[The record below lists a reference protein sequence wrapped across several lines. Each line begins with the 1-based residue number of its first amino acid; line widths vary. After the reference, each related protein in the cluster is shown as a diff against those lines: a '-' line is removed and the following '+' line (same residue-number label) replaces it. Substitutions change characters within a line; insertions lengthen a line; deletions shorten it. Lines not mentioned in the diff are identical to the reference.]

1 VLLTLISAF
10 KVPDLRK
17 RIFFVFGAFSVF
29 IFGLHVYV
37 PGIDREAMAH
47 LFEQGGLLGL
57 LDVFTGGALR
67 KFSILA
73 MGITPYI
80 NASIIMQLL
89 TVVIPQIEQLQKEGE
104 SGRKVIS
111 RYTRYLTIALALVQA
126 VGMTIW
132 LKNAGVITQLDV
144 VHFLR
149 IIITLT
155 AGTAFLM
162 WLGEQITDKG
172 IGNGV
177 SLIIFVGIV
186 ARMPTQVAQTISLYQ
201 SGGIGISNVLSLMI
215 IAVAIVAGIVY
226 VQQAE
231 RRVSV
236 QYTKRIVGRKVYGG
250 QSTYLPLKVN
260 QAGVIPI
267 IFAISILLFPA
278 TIAQFVPVPAIRQLA
293 SSFNETSWYYNLS
306 YALLVIFFTYFYT
319 AVTFNPVEVADN
331 MKKYGGFVPGIRP
344 GKPTSEYL
352 DRILTR
358 ITLLGAL
365 FLAFIAVIPSYII
378 SLTHIGTFYL
388 GGTSLLIVVGVALDT
403 VQQIEAQMLM
413 RHYEGFI
420 K

>member
-1 VLLTLISAF
+1 MLLTLISAF

>member
-1 VLLTLISAF
+1 
-10 KVPDLRK
+10 
-17 RIFFVFGAFSVF
+17 
-29 IFGLHVYV
+29 
-37 PGIDREAMAH
+37 
-47 LFEQGGLLGL
+47 
-57 LDVFTGGALR
+57 
-67 KFSILA
+67 
-73 MGITPYI
+73 
-80 NASIIMQLL
+80 
-89 TVVIPQIEQLQKEGE
+89 
-104 SGRKVIS
+104 
-111 RYTRYLTIALALVQA
+111 
-126 VGMTIW
+126 MTIW

>member
-1 VLLTLISAF
+1 MLLTLISAF

-17 RIFFVFGAFSVF
+17 RIFFVLGAFSIF

-37 PGIDREAMAH
+37 PGIDREAMAR
-47 LFEQGGLLGL
+47 LFEHGGLLGL

-126 VGMTIW
+126 VGMTVW
-132 LKNAGVITQLDV
+132 LKNVGVITQLDII
-144 VHFLR
+144 HFLR

-186 ARMPTQVAQTISLYQ
+186 ARMPTQVAQTIALYQ
-201 SGGIGISNVLSLMI
+201 TGGIGMSNVLILMI

-236 QYTKRIVGRKVYGG
+236 QYTKRIVGRKIYGG

-278 TIAQFVPVPAIRQLA
+278 TIAQFIPVPAIRQLA
-293 SSFNETSWYYNLS
+293 SSFRETSWFYNLS

-331 MKKYGGFVPGIRP
+331 MRKYGGFVPGIRP

-365 FLAFIAVIPSYII
+365 FLAFIAVVPSYII

>member
-1 VLLTLISAF
+1 MLLTLISAF

-17 RIFFVFGAFSVF
+17 RIFFVLGAFSVF
-29 IFGLHVYV
+29 VFGLHVYV
-37 PGIDREAMAH
+37 PGIDREAMAR

-126 VGMTIW
+126 VGMTVW
-132 LKNAGVITQLDV
+132 LKNVGVITQLDV

-149 IIITLT
+149 IVITLT

-162 WLGEQITDKG
+162 WLGEQITTKG

-186 ARMPTQVAQTISLYQ
+186 ARMPTQVAQTIALYQ
-201 SGGIGISNVLSLMI
+201 TGGIGMSNVLTLMI

-231 RRVSV
+231 RRISV

-278 TIAQFVPVPAIRQLA
+278 TIAQFVPVPAIRHLA
-293 SSFNETSWYYNLS
+293 SSFSETSWFYNLS

-365 FLAFIAVIPSYII
+365 FLAFIAVVPSYII